1 MENKS
6 FKLEG
11 AKEVIEALKQLP
23 IDVQSKFIKGFLRKV
38 GKMFIVDELKRILP
52 KTLRTRKGTVIGQSE
67 FIQSNNTSKNELR
80 VIAGLMN
87 SGYKLKWLDLG
98 TKVRTTKK
106 GANRGQIV
114 GKNQIQPLI
123 EKQIEPIIKYFD
135 DEFSNEINKSIKR
148 KLKRL

>member
-1 MENKS
+1 
-6 FKLEG
+6 
-11 AKEVIEALKQLP
+11 
-23 IDVQSKFIKGFLRKV
+23 
-38 GKMFIVDELKRILP
+38 MFIVDELKRILP